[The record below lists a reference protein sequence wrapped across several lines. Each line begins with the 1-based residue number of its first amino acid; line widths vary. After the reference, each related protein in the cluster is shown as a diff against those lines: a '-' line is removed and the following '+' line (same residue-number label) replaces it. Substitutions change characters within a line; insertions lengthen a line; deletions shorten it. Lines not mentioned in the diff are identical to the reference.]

1 MVKRI
6 KNEVYS
12 AFGEYIVN
20 DNPDFLNEEQLEIA
34 KEHRPYLKK
43 LIKKW
48 KREKRIHSIKAFF
61 LKIPEYMLEGV
72 YFIFSI
78 ITAPFEFLAD
88 KCDDLR
94 VKYGNRMGNR
104 IKLSKNERKIN
115 DYSYNTVLPLL
126 MEKEKDDGLY
136 QKQREYVMNK
146 RNNKI

>member
-20 DNPDFLNEEQLEIA
+20 DNSDFLNEEQLEIA

-48 KREKRIHSIKAFF
+48 KRERCIYSIKAFF
-61 LKIPEYMLEGV
+61 LKIPEYILEGI
-72 YFIFSI
+72 YTIFNI
-78 ITAPFEFLAD
+78 IALPFVFLAD

-94 VKYGNRMGNR
+94 VKYGNSVGNR
-104 IKLSKNERKIN
+104 IKLSKNRRKIN
-115 DYSYNTVLPLL
+115 DYAYNTVLPLL

-136 QKQREYVMNK
+136 QKQMDYVKNK
-146 RNNKI
+146 RK